1 MYFNVCEPRLRAQ
14 MLTVS
19 NSQSHT
25 TFAYLLMIMPSVTI
39 STSDQEQNC
48 IFGQAVDQQYTCK
61 ITPSRTSVFA
71 HLHTYNMFSKFE
83 LMRQQFICKK
93 SYLQIN
99 PPRLCI
105 HVLTLDF
112 PHFSHFNRR
121 GPALLEESKNQGKRY
136 NV

>member
-121 GPALLEESKNQGKRY
+121 GPALLEESKDQRKRY